1 MSANPTYGVVFD
13 CDGTLTPKKLGSLF
27 KVVDTRA
34 LPPEAEPD
42 FKILRDKYIPL
53 AEVGKLSPELQLEW
67 LAETF
72 EIYIRWRLTR
82 EAWRSAIAQALVFRP
97 GAIETLAALHAAGVP
112 TAVISYGSTDFIEH
126 ALALGGAGAY
136 VSVIYA
142 TCMVH
147 DGSGL
152 VTGYDRASFVTQD
165 NKGEW
170 SRRFAA
176 DFGIAPEN
184 LLAVGDTAGDRHLG
198 YLKEKRFGLAHDEA
212 ERAKIL
218 PYMGETAVSDDFE
231 PARAWLSRHLGLPL

>member
-1 MSANPTYGVVFD
+1 MSASPTYGVVFD

-34 LPPEAEPD
+34 LPSEAEPD
-42 FKILRDKYIPL
+42 FKVLRDKYIPL
-53 AEVGKLSPELQLEW
+53 ASVGKLSPELQLEW

-82 EAWRSAIAQALVFRP
+82 QAWKQAIAGALSFRP
-97 GAIETLAALHAAGVP
+97 CAIETLAALHARGVP
-112 TAVISYGSTDFIEH
+112 TALVSYGSTDFIEH
-126 ALALGGAGAY
+126 ALALGGADGF
-136 VSVIYA
+136 VTEIYA
-142 TCMVH
+142 TRMAH
-147 DGSGL
+147 DEAGL

-170 SRRFAA
+170 SRRFAE
-176 DFGIAPEN
+176 DFGIPPEN

-198 YLKEKRFGLAHDEA
+198 HLKENRFGLAKDEE
-212 ERAKIL
+212 ERALIE
-218 PYMGETAVSDDFE
+218 PHMGETAVSDDFA